1 MITVRE
7 VTKRFKDIKAVDCV
21 SFNVKKGEAVA
32 LLGANGA
39 GKSTLI
45 KCILGLLSFEGEIT
59 LNGLNVEKNS
69 KEAKS
74 LIGYVPQEPVFYDMR
89 ALDILEFFGAIRGV
103 DMGRIEEI
111 VNLVGL
117 REHILKQS
125 SALSGGM
132 KQRLSFAIALIS
144 NPPILVLDEP
154 TSNLDAHARAE
165 FLKLIRELKLQG
177 KTVLFSSHRLDEVE
191 FLADRVVVM
200 KSGKVVMESK
210 PNVLAETLGLKVRM
224 YIKVPVPWIETA
236 TDILKREGF
245 DAVTLNENTLLLE
258 VTSREKT
265 IPLKKLLF
273 AEIPVEDLGIEEP
286 SMERIMQEVQGDGI

>member
-59 LNGLNVEKNS
+59 LNGLNVEKSS

>member
-59 LNGLNVEKNS
+59 LNGLNVEKSS

-224 YIKVPVPWIETA
+224 YIKVPTPWIETA

-245 DAVTLNENTLLLE
+245 GAVTLNENTLLLE

>member
-1 MITVRE
+1 MINVRE
-7 VTKRFKDIKAVDCV
+7 VTKRFKEIKAVDCV

-59 LNGLNVEKNS
+59 LDGLNVEKS
-69 KEAKS
+69 PKEAKS

-89 ALDILEFFGAIRGV
+89 ALDILEFFGAIRRV
-103 DMGRIEEI
+103 DTGRIEEI

-165 FLKLIRELKLQG
+165 FLKFIRELKLQG

-210 PNVLAETLGLKVRM
+210 PNVLAETLGLKVRIH
-224 YIKVPVPWIETA
+224 IKVPPPWIETA

-245 DAVTLNENTLLLE
+245 GAVTLNENTLLLE

-273 AEIPVEDLGIEEP
+273 AEIPVEDFGIEEP
-286 SMERIMQEVQGDGI
+286 SMERIMQEVQGNGI